1 MPSTNWHFELGQT
14 KLDHSFFPV
23 NISIGE
29 CCQQQE
35 EQFWTFPRLKN
46 HSNVKIKTMENEEE
60 KFRRLLKTRP
70 KAHLSV
76 SPFHLLAS
84 RTLPYYICLFK
95 SHLYV
100 ILW

>member
-46 HSNVKIKTMENEEE
+46 HSNVKIKLALIIFSFDTETE
-60 KFRRLLKTRP
+60 LLLLRQIP
-70 KAHLSV
+70 Y
-76 SPFHLLAS
+76 HLL
-84 RTLPYYICLFK
+84 L
-95 SHLYV
+95 
-100 ILW
+100 